1 MPPVLI
7 ACPVT
12 GDLVPTGET
21 VASLDELEA
30 NTCSSPAPTAVGTT
44 SGRER
49 TRSSRR
55 SRPPTHAATRW
66 AATGM

>member
-21 VASLDELEA
+21 VASLDELEGEHLLIA
-30 NTCSSPAPTAVGTT
+30 CSDCGRDHEWTRAEAVF
-44 SGRER
+44 
-49 TRSSRR
+49 
-55 SRPPTHAATRW
+55 AAE
-66 AATGM
+66 